1 LLETQITDDSG
12 KYAFLVGRSKY
23 YITLEKQGYLHYRST
38 ILDLTPPRASQIVKL
53 EVGMGRVAI

>member
-23 YITLEKQGYLHYRST
+23 YITLEKQGYLPYRST
-38 ILDLTPPRASQIVKL
+38 IMDLTPPSASQIVKL
-53 EVGMGRVAI
+53 EVGMGRLNT